1 MESVATSQNGLKL
14 VALLHQDI
22 CLQPAMKALLP
33 FLDLPAHGQFLGGT
47 LAFVW
52 KDLKTSCRG
61 DPPCPALACCNACS
75 SPVLVDLVKSWGS
88 QSPSL

>member
-1 MESVATSQNGLKL
+1 MEAVATLQNGLKL
-14 VALLHQDI
+14 VALLHQNV
-22 CLQPAMKALLP
+22 CPQPATRALLP

-52 KDLKTSCRG
+52 KDLKPGRQG
-61 DPPCPALACCNACS
+61 DLPCPTLACCNAHS
-75 SPVLVDLVKSWGS
+75 SPALVDLVKSWCS